1 MSEQR
6 VAEPAVDW
14 SSRSSFS
21 RGGAY
26 ERFKRRM
33 DEATTVDELEAIAA
47 ELEDERFKSDGCIG
61 GEVVSI
67 LKIAIRRKIKRLK
80 EVN

>member
-1 MSEQR
+1 
-6 VAEPAVDW
+6 
-14 SSRSSFS
+14 
-21 RGGAY
+21 
-26 ERFKRRM
+26 M